1 MAREVVSAEATELP
15 PFTVVATAT
24 LTSAVG
30 VALVF
35 GAEAVPVMWLNA
47 TVAEV
52 VELRPWQP
60 TSGPAANVTV

>member
-1 MAREVVSAEATELP
+1 MLPDFTHVRLTVETEVVSAEATALP

-35 GAEAVPVMWLNA
+35 GAVAVPVM
-47 TVAEV
+47 
-52 VELRPWQP
+52 
-60 TSGPAANVTV
+60 